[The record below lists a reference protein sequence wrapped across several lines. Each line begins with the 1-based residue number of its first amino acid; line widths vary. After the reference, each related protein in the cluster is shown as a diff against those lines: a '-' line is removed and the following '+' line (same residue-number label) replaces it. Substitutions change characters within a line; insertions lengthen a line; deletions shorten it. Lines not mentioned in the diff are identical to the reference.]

1 MNKYPQFS
9 EIKDRRYMI
18 NTDYRVALECD
29 KVSNNNKI
37 SDEERALAIIYL
49 LFGDDGLKSKDLEGL
64 LKVAVKFL
72 RCSNKSE
79 NNYNDEKQEANMDYQ
94 QDWKFIRTSFFS
106 EYNIDLDTTKM
117 HWWKFYELLCGL
129 SEKCILSRVRYIRDF
144 DTSQIKDD
152 EERKKWIKQKEALAL
167 KKEETEKT
175 AEEKRLDDLFE
186 QQLKGR

>member
-1 MNKYPQFS
+1 MNKYPEFA
-9 EIKDRRYMI
+9 EVKGKRYKI
-18 NTDYRVALECD
+18 NTDYRVALKCD
-29 KVSNNNKI
+29 KVSNNDKI

-49 LFGDDGLKSKDLEGL
+49 LFGDDGLKSENIESL

-72 RCSNKSE
+72 RCNTKIE
-79 NNYNDEKQEANMDYQ
+79 NNYDAEKEEVNMDYQ
-94 QDWKFIRTSFFS
+94 QDWKFIRTSFFG
-106 EYNIDLDTTKM
+106 EYNIDLDTAKM
-117 HWWKFYELLCGL
+117 HWWRFYELLCGL

-144 DTSQIKDD
+144 DISQISDE